1 MLTVTL
7 LIFFVSMKLGAQSI
21 GVNTDGSQPNPSAML
36 DVKSTTKGFLTPRMT
51 LAQRN
56 AIASPAAGLMIFQTD
71 NTVGYYYYN
80 GGAWTQMSGGGG
92 SSYWSLN
99 GNNIFNNNSGNVGI
113 GTNTPAYP
121 LTIKTPINTTGWEH
135 IGGADSIIVGEA
147 IGGVSAAIGT
157 FSSHALRLT
166 AGPGSGK
173 MSIYPT
179 GEVVVGDNN
188 AGAFG
193 KFTVVTLNNS
203 YGISHLGEGGNIL
216 ATLMGGTSAGIG
228 TFSHTNMRI
237 FANGYSAIFV
247 AEATGNVGIGTSNP
261 TYKLSVLGNIRC
273 TEAVVETGWS
283 DYVFDEKYKLKSLE
297 EVEKFIQQNKHLP
310 NIPSAAEVEKNGLQL
325 GDTQKRMME
334 KIEELTL
341 YMIDANEQIKNSKK
355 EIETLKSKITMLET
369 NSLKK

>member
-7 LIFFVSMKLGAQSI
+7 LIFFASMKLGAQSI

-56 AIASPAAGLMIFQTD
+56 AIASPAIGLMIFQTD

-80 GGAWTQMSGGGG
+80 GAAWTQMGGGG
-92 SSYWSLN
+92 ASGYWSLN
-99 GNNIFNNNSGNVGI
+99 GSNIFNNNGGYVGI
-113 GTNTPAYP
+113 GTNTPTSQ
-121 LTIKTPINTTGWEH
+121 LTIQTPLNSTGFTH
-135 IGGADSIIVGEA
+135 IAGANEIIFSEFA
-147 IGGVSAAIGT
+147 GGVSAGIGT
-157 FSSHALRLT
+157 STNHALRFNT
-166 AGPGSGK
+166 NGTGK

-179 GEVVVGDNN
+179 GEVVVGANTT
-188 AGAFG
+188 APFG
-193 KFTVVTLNNS
+193 QFTVETLDNS
-203 YGISHLGEGGNIL
+203 YGINHITPSGIRIG
-216 ATLMGGTSAGIG
+216 TYVGGTSAGIG
-228 TFSHTNMRI
+228 TYSNTNMRI
-237 FANGYSAIFV
+237 FCNNVSAMFI
-247 AEATGNVGIGTSNP
+247 AAATGNVGIGTNNP
-261 TYKLSVLGNIRC
+261 TYKLSVLGNVRC

-283 DYVFDEKYKLKSLE
+283 DYVFDESYKLKSLD

-341 YMIDANEQIKNSKK
+341 YMIEANEQIKNSKK